1 MILGLTRGTRWSGN
15 GKLWKGKGSWGVSDL
30 EDYETTRRSILHVMN
45 AAGLQVEHT
54 LHELQARADPG
65 AWARIE
71 GYLKPGMVT
80 GDQKIIELLVAI
92 HPGATGVALR
102 GQTRLRVQFRG
113 LFSAGVSMVSGQGW
127 LQDLSHYGCRM
138 ESDTSLQP
146 GTELELC
153 FFYGSREAVPI
164 RVELATVRWAKGH
177 ELGVKFLRLQSHEEA
192 RLRHVI
198 AELLAHVPGRDMSS
212 DPSEA

>member
-1 MILGLTRGTRWSGN
+1 M
-15 GKLWKGKGSWGVSDL
+15 SDL
-30 EDYETTRRSILHVMN
+30 EEYQTTRRSILQVMN
-45 AAGLQVEHT
+45 EAGLQVENT

-71 GYLKPGMVT
+71 GYLKPGMLT
-80 GDQKIIELLVAI
+80 GDQRIIELLVAI

-113 LFSAGVSMVSGQGW
+113 LFSAGVSMVGGEGW

-153 FFYGSREAVPI
+153 FLSREVVPI
-164 RVELATVRWAKGH
+164 RVELASVRWAKGH
-177 ELGVKFLRLQSHEEA
+177 EFGVKFLRLQAHEEA

-198 AELLAHVPGRDMSS
+198 AELLLGLPR
-212 DPSEA
+212 

>member
-1 MILGLTRGTRWSGN
+1 M
-15 GKLWKGKGSWGVSDL
+15 SDL
-30 EDYETTRRSILHVMN
+30 EDYQTTRRYILQVMN
-45 AAGLQVEHT
+45 EGGLQVGNT

-71 GYLKPGMVT
+71 TYLKPGMLT
-80 GDQKIIELLVAI
+80 GDQRIIELLVAI

-102 GQTRLRVQFRG
+102 GQARLRVQFRG
-113 LFSAGVSMVSGQGW
+113 LFSTGVSMVGGEGF

-138 ESDTSLQP
+138 ESDISLQP

-153 FFYGSREAVPI
+153 FFYGPQETVPI
-164 RVELATVRWAKGH
+164 RVELATVRWAKGQ
-177 ELGVKFLRLQSHEEA
+177 EFGVKFLRLQSHEEA

-198 AELLAHVPGRDMSS
+198 AELLKVYPVKDA
-212 DPSEA
+212 

>member
-1 MILGLTRGTRWSGN
+1 M
-15 GKLWKGKGSWGVSDL
+15 SDL
-30 EDYETTRRSILHVMN
+30 EDYKTTRRYILHVMN
-45 AAGLQVEHT
+45 EAGLQVENT

-71 GYLKPGMVT
+71 GYLKPSLLT
-80 GDQKIIELLVAI
+80 GDQRIIELLVAI
-92 HPGATGVALR
+92 HPGATGIALR
-102 GQTRLRVQFRG
+102 GQTRLRVQFHG
-113 LFSAGVSMVSGQGW
+113 VFSTGISMVGGEGF

-164 RVELATVRWAKGH
+164 RVELATVRWAKGK
-177 ELGVKFLRLQSHEEA
+177 EFGVRFLRLQSHEEA
-192 RLRHVI
+192 RLRQVI
-198 AELLAHVPGRDMSS
+198 AELLVGVPR
-212 DPSEA
+212 

>member
-1 MILGLTRGTRWSGN
+1 M
-15 GKLWKGKGSWGVSDL
+15 SDL
-30 EDYETTRRSILHVMN
+30 EDYQTTRRYILQVMN
-45 AAGLQVEHT
+45 EAGLQVENT

-71 GYLKPGMVT
+71 GYLKPGMLT
-80 GDQKIIELLVAI
+80 GEQRIIELLDVI
-92 HPGATGVALR
+92 HPGATGIALR

-113 LFSAGVSMVSGQGW
+113 LFSVVGSMVGGEGF
-127 LQDLSHYGCRM
+127 LRDLSHYGCRM

-164 RVELATVRWAKGH
+164 RVELATVRWAKGR
-177 ELGVKFLRLQSHEEA
+177 EFGVKFLRLQSHEEA
-192 RLRHVI
+192 RLRRVI
-198 AELLAHVPGRDMSS
+198 AELL
-212 DPSEA
+212 EAFPR

>member
-1 MILGLTRGTRWSGN
+1 
-15 GKLWKGKGSWGVSDL
+15 VSDL
-30 EDYETTRRSILHVMN
+30 EDYETTRRYILQVMN
-45 AAGLQVEHT
+45 EAGLQAGNT
-54 LHELQARADPG
+54 LHELQACADPG

-71 GYLKPGMVT
+71 GYLKPGMLT
-80 GDQKIIELLVAI
+80 GDQKIIDLLVAI
-92 HPGATGVALR
+92 HPGATGIALR

-113 LFSAGVSMVSGQGW
+113 LFSVGGSMVGGEGF

-153 FFYGSREAVPI
+153 FFFGSRETVQI
-164 RVELATVRWAKGH
+164 RVELATVRWAKGQ
-177 ELGVKFLRLQSHEEA
+177 EFGVKFLRLQSHEEA

-198 AELLAHVPGRDMSS
+198 AELLVGLPR
-212 DPSEA
+212 

>member
-1 MILGLTRGTRWSGN
+1 M
-15 GKLWKGKGSWGVSDL
+15 
-30 EDYETTRRSILHVMN
+30 
-45 AAGLQVEHT
+45 
-54 LHELQARADPG
+54 
-65 AWARIE
+65 
-71 GYLKPGMVT
+71 
-80 GDQKIIELLVAI
+80 
-92 HPGATGVALR
+92 
-102 GQTRLRVQFRG
+102 QFRG
-113 LFSAGVSMVSGQGW
+113 VFSAESLMVGGEGC

-138 ESDTSLQP
+138 ESDTALQP

-198 AELLAHVPGRDMSS
+198 AELLANYPVETCHSIHRRNEEMKRGLRFSRDNPDSCPPNPLS
-212 DPSEA
+212 QSRAFPQTRVIGP

>member
-1 MILGLTRGTRWSGN
+1 M
-15 GKLWKGKGSWGVSDL
+15 SDL
-30 EDYETTRRSILHVMN
+30 EDYQTTRRSILQVMN
-45 AAGLQVEHT
+45 EAGLQVENT

-71 GYLKPGMVT
+71 DCLKPGMLT
-80 GDQKIIELLVAI
+80 GDQKIIDLLVSI
-92 HPGATGVALR
+92 HPGATGIALR

-113 LFSAGVSMVSGQGW
+113 LFSAGVSMVGGEGC
-127 LQDLSHYGCRM
+127 LQDLSAYGCRM

-164 RVELATVRWAKGH
+164 RVERATVRWAKGQ
-177 ELGVKFLRLQSHEEA
+177 EFGVKFLRLQSHEEA

-198 AELLAHVPGRDMSS
+198 AELLVGLPR
-212 DPSEA
+212 